1 MTRVPAYVSPPTI
14 YNIIR
19 SPSHIRFF
27 GASTYQFKIKIN
39 CFDTCFAWALCLV
52 VRLFF
57 LPMNFV
63 VACRG
68 ARNALVCYRFLSFNL
83 DF

>member
-1 MTRVPAYVSPPTI
+1 MTRVPAYVSPP
-14 YNIIR
+14 
-19 SPSHIRFF
+19 PLFLFLHLIRFSGHRHINLRSKLIVLTHVLLGLCALLF
-27 GASTYQFKIKIN
+27 DFSSYQ
-39 CFDTCFAWALCLV
+39 CD
-52 VRLFF
+52 
-57 LPMNFV
+57 FV